1 MILNIVLFLY
11 LLLIVPKLL
20 WERLKGKRHPAL
32 KQRLGFFL
40 PKPNKRVIWIHAV
53 SVGEIKAAQPLF
65 KALRVQDIYLFIS
78 TTTAT
83 GMAEAKRSLP
93 GADFYSY
100 LPLDF
105 TWVVRRFVKAL
116 NPAHFILVESDFWPN
131 LLKCLK
137 KNGTKTSLVSGKI
150 SDRSAKRFDL
160 LSFFSKRLFALFDH
174 VCVQNEE
181 CFHKFLPFTNRNH
194 LHIAGNLKLDLK
206 PEVVPEAVQEK
217 WPLDGPVIT
226 VSCTHAPEEELILD
240 ALICG
245 PWTLLLAPRHPER
258 FSEVAELLKKR
269 NIPFGRFSEKTTGKV
284 ILIDAMGKLPICYCQ
299 SRLTIVGGSFTPRIG
314 GHNVLEPCFYG
325 TPVLF
330 GPFTFKQNEF
340 TARVLNAGAG
350 LQIPHIE
357 LKKTVELFFSN
368 PSMEK
373 QMREGANQVT
383 LQGRGATEKTLQILG
398 LEKNHFGKKPLPC

>member
-1 MILNIVLFLY
+1 MILNLVLFLY
-11 LLLIVPKLL
+11 FLLIAPKLL

-32 KQRLGFFL
+32 MQRLGFGL
-40 PKPNKRVIWIHAV
+40 PKPNKKVIWIHAV

-65 KALRVQDIYLFIS
+65 KALKSQDIYLFIS

-105 TWVVRRFVKAL
+105 TWVARRFVKAL

-131 LLKCLK
+131 LLKKLK
-137 KNGTKTSLVSGKI
+137 KNGTKISLVSGKM

-160 LSFFSKRLFALFDH
+160 LRFFSKHLFALFDH
-174 VCVQNEE
+174 ICVQNEE
-181 CFHKFLPFTNRNH
+181 YFQKFLPFTNRER
-194 LHIAGNLKLDLK
+194 LHVAGNLKLDLK
-206 PEVVPEAVQEK
+206 PEVVQEN
-217 WPLDGPVIT
+217 WSLEGPVIT

-240 ALICG
+240 ALIGG
-245 PWTLLLAPRHPER
+245 PWILLLAPRHPER
-258 FSEVAELLKKR
+258 FSEVAALLKKR
-269 NIPFGRFSEKTTGKV
+269 NIPFGRFSEKTIGKV
-284 ILIDAMGKLPICYCQ
+284 ILIDAMGKLPLCYCQ
-299 SRLTIVGGSFTPRIG
+299 SRLTIVGGSFIDRIG
-314 GHNVLEPCFYG
+314 GHNVLEPCLYG
-325 TPVLF
+325 SPVLF

-340 TARVLNAGAG
+340 TARVLSAGAG

-357 LKKTVELFFSN
+357 LEKTVELFFSN

-373 QMREGANQVT
+373 RMCEGATQVT

-398 LEKNHFGKKPLPC
+398 LGKNHFGKKPLPC